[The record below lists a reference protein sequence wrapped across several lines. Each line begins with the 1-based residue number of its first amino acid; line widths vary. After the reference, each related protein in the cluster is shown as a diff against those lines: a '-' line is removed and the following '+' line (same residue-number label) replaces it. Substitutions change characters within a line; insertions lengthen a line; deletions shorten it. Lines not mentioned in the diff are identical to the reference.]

1 MDVVVRQ
8 VEVRQAGEGG
18 EDEGMEDLEVVE
30 AQVELDQ
37 IVDGEVNIIL
47 SGSGQGLDSVV
58 AQVEISQ
65 FPVTS

>member
-1 MDVVVRQ
+1 MGQ

-37 IVDGEVNIIL
+37 IVC
-47 SGSGQGLDSVV
+47 GSGQGLDSVV